1 MLICFFLTLLWGKT
15 NGLWY
20 VLEGRNEWTAD
31 GGRRR
36 GGASERERGY
46 SSLSFP
52 SLSFLASFVFVVEEA
67 RASDRW
73 AASASDRCKES
84 HRKLFKFV
92 LLFVVC
98 LCPHPQPL
106 HNFKLQAPRHRK
118 ISSVTFSCRKKA
130 LDLYKLSW
138 NGGYPSRVFWTER
151 KLDKAVSSDIQQSKS
166 IPC

>member
-1 MLICFFLTLLWGKT
+1 MDSGWR
-15 NGLWY
+15 
-20 VLEGRNEWTAD
+20 EAA
-31 GGRRR
+31 R
-36 GGASERERGY
+36 GSERARGY

-98 LCPHPQPL
+98 LCPHHPPPL

-130 LDLYKLSW
+130 LDLYKLS
-138 NGGYPSRVFWTER
+138 
-151 KLDKAVSSDIQQSKS
+151 
-166 IPC
+166 